1 MIKANK
7 GTVEL
12 SGSENTLLAE
22 LSCVTNAF
30 KEVLEKDHSEEE
42 AKEIVM
48 TAVEVGLM
56 SQDELDKNFEC
67 AKELEK
73 TLKEFSEKLSKI
85 LAEGLGE

>member
-12 SGSENTLLAE
+12 NGSKDILLPE
-22 LSCVTNAF
+22 LSCVVNAF
-30 KEVLEKDHSEEE
+30 KEVFEKDHSEEE

-56 SQDELDKNFEC
+56 SQDELDKNFES